1 MNKLLSS
8 LVVATLVGSFAFA
21 QPALSDMALKGVSS
35 MDAGSTFTLIKDDK
49 KAAKCMKSSES
60 CTKKAKGDEK
70 KMKKCAAQLKKCEGK
85 GKK

>member
-21 QPALSDMALKGVSS
+21 QPALADMALKGASS
-35 MDAGSTFTLIKDDK
+35 MDAGSALTLIKDDK
-49 KAAKCMKSSES
+49 AAKCAKRNAS
-60 CTKKAKGDEK
+60 CVKKAKGDEK
-70 KMKKCAAQLKKCEGK
+70 KAKKCAAQLKKCEGK